1 MTKKQL
7 ARLIV
12 KSYDFTKQS
21 EFDRVIEW
29 LTTILYHST
38 KNLADVQYTIWYLE
52 DKRRVVIK

>member
-12 KSYDFTKQS
+12 KSYDFTKRS

-29 LTTILYHST
+29 LKTILYHST
-38 KNLADVQYTIWYLE
+38 KNLDDVQYTIWYLE
-52 DKRRVVIK
+52 DKRRAIK

>member
-12 KSYDFTKQS
+12 KSYDFTKRS

-29 LTTILYHST
+29 LKTILYHST
-38 KNLADVQYTIWYLE
+38 KNLDEVQYTMWYLE
-52 DKRRVVIK
+52 DKRRMIK

>member
-29 LTTILYHST
+29 LKTILYHST
-38 KNLADVQYTIWYLE
+38 KNLDDVQYTMWYLE
-52 DKRRVVIK
+52 DKRRAIK

>member
-12 KSYDFTKQS
+12 KSYDFTKRS

-29 LTTILYHST
+29 LKIILYHST
-38 KNLADVQYTIWYLE
+38 KNLDDVQYTMWYLE
-52 DKRRVVIK
+52 DKRRAIK

>member
-12 KSYDFTKQS
+12 KSYDFTKTS

-29 LTTILYHST
+29 LKTILYHST
-38 KNLADVQYTIWYLE
+38 KNLDDVQYTMWYLE
-52 DKRRVVIK
+52 DKRRAIK

>member
-12 KSYDFTKQS
+12 KSYDFTKRS

-29 LTTILYHST
+29 LKTILYHST
-38 KNLADVQYTIWYLE
+38 KNSDDVQYTMWYLE
-52 DKRRVVIK
+52 DKRRAIK

>member
-12 KSYDFTKQS
+12 KSYNFTKRS

-29 LTTILYHST
+29 LKTILYHST
-38 KNLADVQYTIWYLE
+38 KNLDDVQYTMWYLE
-52 DKRRVVIK
+52 DKRRAIK

>member
-12 KSYDFTKQS
+12 KCYDFTTAA

-29 LTTILYHST
+29 LKTIFYHSD
-38 KNLADVQYTIWYLE
+38 KNPDDIQYTIWYLE
-52 DKRRVVIK
+52 DKRRAIK

>member
-29 LTTILYHST
+29 LKTILYHTT
-38 KNLADVQYTIWYLE
+38 KNLDDVQYTLWYLE
-52 DKRRVVIK
+52 DKRRAIK

>member
-12 KSYDFTKQS
+12 KSYDFTKRS

-29 LTTILYHST
+29 LKTILYHST
-38 KNLADVQYTIWYLE
+38 KNLDDVQYTMWYLE
-52 DKRRVVIK
+52 DKRRAIK

>member
-12 KSYDFTKQS
+12 KSYDFTKRS

-29 LTTILYHST
+29 LKTILYHTT
-38 KNLADVQYTIWYLE
+38 KNLDDVQYTLWYLE
-52 DKRRVVIK
+52 DKRRAIK